1 MSRLSLPVY
10 DSRGPF
16 QLLPQDSGQRSVN
29 LTDTLPPT
37 PIPFLGYNSLF
48 YFCFDTTAPFQ
59 LGMLVTEK
67 DVGGH
72 EWYAIRTIL

>member
-10 DSRGPF
+10 DCRGPF
-16 QLLPQDSGQRSVN
+16 QLLPQDSGQCSVN
-29 LTDTLPPT
+29 LRDTLPLI
-37 PIPFLGYNSLF
+37 PIPSLDYNGL
-48 YFCFDTTAPFQ
+48 YNFCFNTTVLLQ

-72 EWYAIRTIL
+72 EWYAIRTVL